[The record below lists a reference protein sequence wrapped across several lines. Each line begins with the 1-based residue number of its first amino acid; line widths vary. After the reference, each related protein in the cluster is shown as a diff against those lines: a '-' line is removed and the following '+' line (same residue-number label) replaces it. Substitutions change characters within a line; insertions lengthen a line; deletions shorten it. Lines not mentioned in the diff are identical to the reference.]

1 MDQSDRINKALE
13 NIEQNRKAKKLKVAE
28 IREILYGTP

>member
-1 MDQSDRINKALE
+1 MDQTERINKALE

-28 IREILYGTP
+28 IGKILYESP